1 MHRQRRRGLSWARLF
16 RLNLVD
22 KSVGSWLKLQVA
34 TKTISMAVKQ
44 TTYICQTCPY
54 SISTGQ
60 VSKSQRAT
68 VSSRCR
74 LTNKPAS
81 TPKMIPKMTSEQL
94 WLLNILAN
102 QRLWLSGASRSCFHA
117 QARLLSPGHEAGKS
131 SLHGSGRRQD
141 RWLWPREGGQITASV
156 HRICLDSVVSCT
168 RSPTSVND
176 VLSADWYLGSR
187 VHHGRVV
194 HIQTPVSGQL
204 GDWRNLQDL
213 FRARDSGQTRLA
225 GIVSPRR
232 RHELQ
237 VPAVFTDPVEQD
249 HHERVSRSELRFR
262 SLDKPNDSK

>member
-1 MHRQRRRGLSWARLF
+1 MLKDLWTTIMMYDKMFIAILSLFVHILTMLLGRRFTFEIFDFW
-16 RLNLVD
+16 
-22 KSVGSWLKLQVA
+22 
-34 TKTISMAVKQ
+34 
-44 TTYICQTCPY
+44 Y
-54 SISTGQ
+54 S
-60 VSKSQRAT
+60 
-68 VSSRCR
+68 
-74 LTNKPAS
+74 
-81 TPKMIPKMTSEQL
+81 
-94 WLLNILAN
+94 N